1 MKTERWQ
8 KNAGSRHIY
17 QVITNKATG
26 EIMKV
31 TNLNTDME
39 IPLDTSTIQKQ
50 MIRQNFR
57 NFTKV
62 KVKQTRKI
70 KVSQ

>member
-31 TNLNTDME
+31 VNINTGKE
-39 IPLDTSTIQKQ
+39 IPLETSTVQKQ
-50 MIRQNFR
+50 MISQNFR

-62 KVKQTRKI
+62 KEKRSRKI
-70 KVSQ
+70 KVSP